1 LWLLIKG
8 MNYEIVLA
16 TNNRH
21 KLKEVREILA
31 PHGIVVYGLEDL
43 NLHPGEV
50 DENGAT
56 YFENALLKAQSV
68 QKLTKLPIIADDSG
82 LEITALNHEP
92 GLYSAR
98 YALSHHGHAQA
109 IEDILKRLK
118 NKDRS
123 AAFVCSICLLNVED
137 HPLQF
142 EARVAGH
149 IALKTQG
156 ESGFGYDPI
165 FIEDTTMTTYA
176 EMTQEMKN
184 KLSHRGRALYKLLTY
199 LKVNQLIKR

>member
-16 TNNRH
+16 TNNKH
-21 KLKEVREILA
+21 KLKEVREILS

-50 DENGAT
+50 DENGTT

-82 LEITALNHEP
+82 LEITALNYEP

-98 YALSHHGHAQA
+98 YALKHHGHAQA
-109 IEDILKRLK
+109 IKDILERLK
-118 NKDRS
+118 NQDRS
-123 AAFVCSICLLNVED
+123 AAFICSICLLNVED
-137 HPLQF
+137 NPLQF
-142 EARVAGH
+142 EARVPGH
-149 IALKTQG
+149 IALETHG
-156 ESGFGYDPI
+156 VSGFGYDPI
-165 FIEDTTMTTYA
+165 FIEDSAMITYA
-176 EMTQEMKN
+176 EMSQEMKN